1 MPVPTI
7 SPYAS
12 IDHTATNK
20 NTKKNHNYLSVT
32 LFRCATTG
40 SGELPANLKSITLP
54 AHSPELNPVEKF
66 WDIVKDSICNTAWP
80 TLEAFQ
86 EKITVTLRNIGN
98 IPAES
103 CLFFEH
109 LPALRTKRF
118 EEMPILIS
126 LS

>member
-1 MPVPTI
+1 VPVPTI

-32 LFRCATTG
+32 LLRCATTG